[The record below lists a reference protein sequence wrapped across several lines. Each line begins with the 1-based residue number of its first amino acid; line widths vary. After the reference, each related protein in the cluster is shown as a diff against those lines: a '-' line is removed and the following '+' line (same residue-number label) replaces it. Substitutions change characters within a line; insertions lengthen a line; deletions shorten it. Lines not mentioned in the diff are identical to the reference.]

1 MITTCTK
8 GGKKDNKKIVN
19 YLHSPLVFSME
30 STTLSSFGCAEKNAE
45 VVSLRWRRWV
55 RMYSIGIRLVD
66 YLVLSA
72 GMKMKARGKQ
82 QCTIV
87 RFVLGLQRSFD
98 KTRQPMAMATLLP
111 VSSASAK
118 APPRPNLVMSI
129 RNIELMFVNSQL
141 CKTWSTP
148 LGKKHS
154 VAAYSAWLGVLHK
167 PLQPFDRLQ
176 LLVQLFFYFLLSHPP
191 TPKELRLG
199 SEKLFIVS
207 QCHSN
212 EKI

>member
-1 MITTCTK
+1 MGAHVLDWNKITRLPCT
-8 GGKKDNKKIVN
+8 
-19 YLHSPLVFSME
+19 
-30 STTLSSFGCAEKNAE
+30 
-45 VVSLRWRRWV
+45 
-55 RMYSIGIRLVD
+55 IRPAD
-66 YLVLSA
+66 
-72 GMKMKARGKQ
+72 MQMKARGKK

-98 KTRQPMAMATLLP
+98 KTRQPMAMATLLL

-148 LGKKHS
+148 LKKKHS
-154 VAAYSAWLGVLHK
+154 IAGYSAWLSGFVSNAILHK

-176 LLVQLFFYFLLSHPP
+176 LLVQLFFYFLLCHPP

-212 EKI
+212 GKI